1 MFDIVLWIAVVVII
15 IYTIYYTL
23 SCYKKLKKETIKR
36 IKEHKS
42 QCIGIKRQIMNFE
55 EYQEWKKQALSKK
68 LP

>member
-23 SCYKKLKKETIKR
+23 FCYKKLKKETIKR
-36 IKEHKS
+36 IKEHKP
-42 QCIGIKRQIMNFE
+42 QCLAIKRQIMKIE
-55 EYQEWKKQALSKK
+55 EYQEWKKQVLSKK